1 MIVFNVVPIYEE
13 KMATSTL
20 EQEIAALIDDQGPL
34 TGRQLSEMVPDI
46 NPILLWKACYQSNIL
61 SVINFAR
68 YYLRYDVTRDDMIRL
83 SPSVLRDFLS
93 FTLIHLSG
101 QHSDAVDK
109 AAMLA
114 NKHRM
119 ISLKKLKFARNT
131 LLSLSP
137 EILEKLHYQAC
148 CFIAGDIS
156 YFLAHEEPRIHG
168 PTGAKLYGSDI
179 DIIVV
184 HENDMDPDLIQRAEE
199 EVLTYKHR
207 CIKDPVIGQE
217 IDFLFK
223 PVHKMLDQFTYG
235 DIHQKIAS
243 KILYE
248 SFFLYGRLDLYEKLT
263 TDLDFTGTVKK
274 IEDDFTKALAGRKAT
289 IKKILALKPDEL
301 EKMDKNTQSLF
312 FFSQERLEFQ

>member
-1 MIVFNVVPIYEE
+1 MIA
-13 KMATSTL
+13 KAL
-20 EQEIAALIDDQGPL
+20 ETEIEAILNEYGPL
-34 TGRQLSEMVPDI
+34 TGRKLAEKLGDCE
-46 NPILLWKACYQSNIL
+46 PILLWKACYQSNKFR
-61 SVINFAR
+61 VINFAR
-68 YYLRYDVTRDDMIRL
+68 YYLRYDVTREDLIRL

-93 FTLIHLSG
+93 FTLIYKTG
-101 QHSDAVDK
+101 QRSDATDE
-109 AAMLA
+109 AAILA
-114 NKHRM
+114 NKHRL

-137 EILEKLHYQAC
+137 ESLEMLHYKSC

-156 YFLAHEEPRIHG
+156 YFLAHEEPRIHA

-184 HENDMDPDLIQRAEE
+184 YENDTDPDIIRRAEQ

-207 CIKDPVIGQE
+207 CIKDPGIGQE
-217 IDFLFK
+217 IDFIFK
-223 PVHKMLDQFTYG
+223 PVQKMLSQFSYA
-235 DIHQKIAS
+235 DIHQKIAC

-263 TDLDFTGTVKK
+263 TDLDFSGTVRK
-274 IEDDFTKALAGRKAT
+274 IEDDFAKALAGRKAT
-289 IKKILALKPDEL
+289 IKKILKLEQDEL
-301 EKMDKNTQSLF
+301 DKMDKNTQSLF

>member
-1 MIVFNVVPIYEE
+1 MVSEQ
-13 KMATSTL
+13 L
-20 EQEIAALIDDQGPL
+20 ENQIEAILDKNGPL
-34 TGRQLSEMVPDI
+34 TGRRLAEELGEA
-46 NPILLWKACYQSNIL
+46 NPILLWKACYQS
-61 SVINFAR
+61 SRFRVINFAR
-68 YYLRYDVTRDDMIRL
+68 YYLRYDITREDLIRL

-93 FTLIHLSG
+93 FTLVYKTGQRSG
-101 QHSDAVDK
+101 ATDRAAV
-109 AAMLA
+109 LA
-114 NKHRM
+114 NKHRL

-137 EILEKLHYQAC
+137 DILEMLHYKSC

-156 YFLAHEEPRIHG
+156 YFLAHEEPRIHA

-184 HENDMDPDLIQRAEE
+184 HENDTDPTLIQRAEQ
-199 EVLTYKHR
+199 EVLSYKHR

-217 IDFLFK
+217 IDFIFK
-223 PVHKMLDQFTYG
+223 PVQKMLSQFSYA
-235 DIHQKIAS
+235 DIHQKIAC

-263 TDLDFTGTVKK
+263 TDLDFSGTVRK
-274 IEDDFTKALAGRKAT
+274 IEDDFTQALAGRKAT
-289 IKKILALKPDEL
+289 IKKILKLEQDEL
-301 EKMDKNTQSLF
+301 DKMDKNTQSLF

>member
-1 MIVFNVVPIYEE
+1 MVSV
-13 KMATSTL
+13 TL
-20 EQEIAALIDDQGPL
+20 ENQIEVILNASGPI
-34 TGRQLSEMVPDI
+34 TGRELSEKLGDA
-46 NPILLWKACYQSNIL
+46 NPILLWKACYQS
-61 SVINFAR
+61 SKFRVINFAR
-68 YYLRYDVTRDDMIRL
+68 YYLRYDVTRTDLIRL

-93 FTLIHLSG
+93 FTLIYKTG
-101 QHSDAVDK
+101 QRSDATDQ
-109 AAMLA
+109 AAILA
-114 NKHRM
+114 NKHRL

-137 EILEKLHYQAC
+137 DILESLHYKAC

-156 YFLAHEEPRIHG
+156 YFLAHEEPRVHA

-184 HENDMDPDLIQRAEE
+184 HENDMDPDMIRRAEE

-217 IDFLFK
+217 IDFIFK
-223 PVHKMLDQFTYG
+223 PVQKMLQQFSYR
-235 DIHQKIAS
+235 DIHEKIAS

-263 TDLDFTGTVKK
+263 TDLEFSGTVKK
-274 IEDDFTKALAGRKAT
+274 IENDFSTALAGRKAT
-289 IKKILALKPDEL
+289 MKKILALEQDALDE
-301 EKMDKNTQSLF
+301 MDENTQSLF

>member
-1 MIVFNVVPIYEE
+1 
-13 KMATSTL
+13 MAAVSL
-20 EQEIAALIDDQGPL
+20 ENQIAALLNDHGPL
-34 TGRQLSEMVPDI
+34 TGRQLADYLPDAD
-46 NPILLWKACYQSNIL
+46 PILLWKACYQSTIFR
-61 SVINFAR
+61 VINFAR
-68 YYLRYDVTRDDMIRL
+68 YYLRYDVTREDMIRL

-93 FTLIHLSG
+93 FTLIYITG
-101 QHSDAVDK
+101 QRSNAVDK
-109 AAMLA
+109 AAILA
-114 NKHRM
+114 NKHRL
-119 ISLKKLKFARNT
+119 ISLQKLKFARNT

-137 EILEKLHYQAC
+137 DILETLHYKSC
-148 CFIAGDIS
+148 CFIAGDIA

-184 HENDMDPDLIQRAEE
+184 HENDMDPDLIRRAEE
-199 EVLTYKHR
+199 EVLAYKFR

-223 PVHKMLDQFTYG
+223 PVQRMLSQFSYA
-235 DIHQKIAS
+235 DIHQKIAC

-263 TDLDFTGTVKK
+263 TDLDFSGTVKK
-274 IEDDFTKALAGRKAT
+274 IEDDFTKALAGRKET
-289 IKKILALKPDEL
+289 VNRILSLKQDEL
-301 EKMDKNTQSLF
+301 DAMDKNTQSLF